1 MIKSLVI
8 LFLLFF
14 GYSFTQAQEVFI
26 DRPQKRIMDSLFKIN
41 YRRFNGQV
49 TPDRNY
55 IMGFQYDV
63 LQDSAY
69 MKKIQSSGM
78 GIVPLQDTI
87 HTKNYSF
94 LFDTYGICISST
106 IFYNNLNDYQT
117 VIEELDSHYQNT
129 YKEKIW
135 IDSSRQIEVIVT
147 KNKLT
152 RSFEVYYHKVKK

>member
-1 MIKSLVI
+1 
-8 LFLLFF
+8 
-14 GYSFTQAQEVFI
+14 
-26 DRPQKRIMDSLFKIN
+26 
-41 YRRFNGQV
+41 
-49 TPDRNY
+49 
-55 IMGFQYDV
+55 
-63 LQDSAY
+63 
-69 MKKIQSSGM
+69 M

>member
-1 MIKSLVI
+1 MIKSLLI
-8 LFLLFF
+8 LFLIFL

-26 DRPQKRIMDSLFKIN
+26 DRPQKLIMDSLFKIN

-69 MKKIQSSGM
+69 MKKAQSSAI
-78 GIVPLQDTI
+78 GIMPLQDTI

-94 LFDTYGICISST
+94 LFDAYGICISST
-106 IFYNNLNDYQT
+106 MFYNNLNDYQT
-117 VIEELDSHYQNT
+117 MIAELDLHYRNI

-135 IDSSRQIEVIVT
+135 IDSLRQIEVIVT

-152 RSFEVYYHKVKK
+152 RSFDEYYHKIKK